1 MHLFLQFDRD
11 AFFRRRFACGPKKMR
26 ASSLGSHNIE
36 IRRFDNV
43 SEKHIIPW
51 CVEKA
56 KELLKDLRFV
66 ADKIFVLDPHRIW
79 VALESE
85 SVMIDGQIELV
96 SKHKNP
102 LIIASILVFCR
113 LAENLVDS
121 SAKYFR
127 YG

>member
-51 CVEKA
+51 CVEIA
-56 KELLKDLRFV
+56 KELLKDLHFV
-66 ADKIFVLDPHRIW
+66 GTCLPGQTGILIGCEIGLCCGDGDRI
-79 VALESE
+79 AT
-85 SVMIDGQIELV
+85 
-96 SKHKNP
+96 
-102 LIIASILVFCR
+102 A
-113 LAENLVDS
+113 
-121 SAKYFR
+121 
-127 YG
+127 